1 MLTLKKITMKK
12 IVAFLLLTT
21 LVGASC
27 KKEKIIEEQKDL
39 IFQILTDGF
48 WSVTLLTVNTT
59 DNTPD
64 FAGYRFKFKE
74 DKSVDASFNT
84 IFVKTGTWDAST
96 TTMTTTS
103 NFVGATQPLSL
114 LNGTWKIDRS
124 GSRFVEAT
132 QTNGT
137 EVKKLKMYRE

>member
-1 MLTLKKITMKK
+1 MKKIT
-12 IVAFLLLTT
+12 AFLLLIT
-21 LVGASC
+21 LMGASC

-59 DNTPD
+59 DHTPE
-64 FAGYRFKFKE
+64 FAGYRFKFY
-74 DKSVDASFNT
+74 DNKSVDASFNT
-84 IFVKTGTWDAST
+84 VFVKSGTWDAST
-96 TTMTTTS
+96 ADMTTTS
-103 NFVGATQPLSL
+103 NFTGATQPLNL

>member
-1 MLTLKKITMKK
+1 MKKIT
-12 IVAFLLLTT
+12 AFLLLIT
-21 LVGASC
+21 LIGASC
-27 KKEKIIEEQKDL
+27 KKEKIIEAQKDL

-59 DNTPD
+59 DHTTE
-64 FAGYRFKFKE
+64 FAGYRFKFY
-74 DKSVDASFNT
+74 DNKSVDASFNT
-84 IFVKTGTWDAST
+84 IFVKSGTWDAST
-96 TTMTTTS
+96 ADMTTTS
-103 NFVGATQPLSL
+103 NFAGATQPLSL

>member
-1 MLTLKKITMKK
+1 MKK
-12 IVAFLLLTT
+12 ISAFLLLIM
-21 LVGASC
+21 LIGASC
-27 KKEKIIEEQKDL
+27 KKPAKIIEEQKDL
-39 IFQILTDGF
+39 IFQILTDGL

-59 DNTPD
+59 DYTAD
-64 FAGYRFKFKE
+64 FGGYRFKFYD
-74 DKSVDASFNT
+74 DKSVDATFNT
-84 IFVKTGTWDAST
+84 VFVNKGIWDAST

-103 NFVGATQPLSL
+103 NFAGATQPLSL
-114 LNGTWKIDRS
+114 MNGTWKIDRS

>member
-1 MLTLKKITMKK
+1 MKKIT
-12 IVAFLLLTT
+12 AFLLLIT
-21 LVGASC
+21 LIGASC
-27 KKEKIIEEQKDL
+27 KKEKIIEAQKDL
-39 IFQILTDGF
+39 IFQILTDGL

-59 DNTPD
+59 DYTTD
-64 FAGYRFKFKE
+64 FGGYRFKFY
-74 DKSVDASFNT
+74 DNKSVDASFNT
-84 IFVKTGTWDAST
+84 VFVKSGTWDAST
-96 TTMTTTS
+96 TDMTTTS